1 MKRILSSLFTLAM
14 LTPLFACGGSSED
27 VYDGKFTINGVTY
40 HCTDREAGDLC
51 ERGNCSKC
59 DKI

>member
-1 MKRILSSLFTLAM
+1 MKRILFSVFALTALAS
-14 LTPLFACGGSSED
+14 LFACGGGSEE
-27 VYDGKFTINGVTY
+27 VYDGKFTINGITY
-40 HCTDREAGDLC
+40 HCTNEAAGDLC

>member
-14 LTPLFACGGSSED
+14 LVSLFACGGSSED
-27 VYDGKFTINGVTY
+27 VYDGKFTTNEVTY